1 MKVHELIELLKDCNE
16 DAYAMVDLGVK
27 SGRSAT
33 WTAIPMDVVGVWGW
47 PCLSRWQS
55 NCVYG
60 LLTSDEA
67 AAAAGGE
74 E

>member
-27 SGRSAT
+27 SGRSWM

-47 PCLSRWQS
+47 PGDLGCAHEIYLALEPCRTREDK
-55 NCVYG
+55 G
-60 LLTSDEA
+60 ATS
-67 AAAAGGE
+67 
-74 E
+74 